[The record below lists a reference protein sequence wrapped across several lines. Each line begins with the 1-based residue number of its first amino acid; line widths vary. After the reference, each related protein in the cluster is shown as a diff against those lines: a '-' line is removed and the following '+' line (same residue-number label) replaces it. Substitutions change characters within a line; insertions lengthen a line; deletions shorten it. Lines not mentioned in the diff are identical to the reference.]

1 MRPPPLVYRERP
13 EHEAREAL
21 QSSEGRVVRG
31 YECDVCGQQ
40 FEGEPAGSGLFI
52 WARGEEVRY
61 EEPPLC
67 DRCASK
73 VTLGALLRWEDEEE
87 EEG

>member
-1 MRPPPLVYRERP
+1 MRPPPLVSRDRP
-13 EHEAREAL
+13 PPQPQDVPESAESRP
-21 QSSEGRVVRG
+21 VRG
-31 YECDVCGQQ
+31 YECDCCGER
-40 FEGEPAGSGLFI
+40 FDGEPAGSGLFI
-52 WARGEEVRY
+52 WSRGEEIRY

-67 DRCASK
+67 ESCASK